1 MEMLREIGHRITEGP
16 TLGYAILILA
26 LILAPRIA
34 EVLRLPAMVG
44 LVLAGMALGPHGAHV
59 LATKEIALSAL
70 GEFGL
75 LYLMFSAGLEL
86 DLKLFMKMK
95 RVAITFALLSFAF
108 PFTLGVLSAKLLS
121 YKWAAAVLMGSNWG
135 SHTLVT
141 YPMLRQMGLSRNR
154 AVATVVGATAV
165 TDTSALLVLSV
176 VSGVVKPSGSL
187 GVQLVEIAIGLA
199 LLATWSLLGLPR
211 VARWFF
217 ARVGTDRAYRFV
229 FGIGAFLVGGVL
241 AEAAGIDGIVGAF
254 FAGLGLNRAV
264 PEESPLMDRL
274 QFMGSTLFIPI
285 FLVSVGVLLE
295 PKVMVDPKTL
305 LVALVFTVAV
315 LGGKALAAVVA
326 GRTFHFTW
334 PEVGVMSG
342 LSGSQAAATLA
353 TTLVGAKLGLFDT
366 TTINAVLV
374 VILAI
379 ARCHAA
385 HGHQVRQARAE
396 RGRGPGD
403 AGEDGAGSG
412 LGRSER
418 RHDPPGGA
426 PRDQRRRHRPRGQ
439 LRKPGD
445 ASGRAEDAAAP
456 HDAGGGVAGQ
466 GRPRVP
472 DGVSGRADGPRGSAR
487 DHPGRGR
494 DAAGHR
500 VAHARADRA
509 RQRGVRGARALAG
522 ADPDGARR
530 RRVASSGCSSSCAAT
545 SWCARDA
552 RTSSWRRSS
561 RRGSPGTVRIGTVTA
576 ALDPVR
582 ELFASKAGPPIGSRP
597 PIRSTGSGTTS
608 RRRISRSSPGWTP
621 RGRRWRA
628 SPRWS
633 TAGSSSRSPRTRRR
647 FTNARSASPARWW
660 WVGASSRIR
669 PEAACADAR

>member
-1 MEMLREIGHRITEGP
+1 MDLLTTIGHRITQGP

-44 LVLAGMALGPHGAHV
+44 LVLAGMALGPHGVHV

-108 PFTLGVLSAKLLS
+108 PFTLGIISAKLLS

-141 YPMLRQMGLSRNR
+141 YPMLREMGLSRNR

-176 VSGVVKPSGSL
+176 VSGVVKPVGSL
-187 GVQLVEIAIGLA
+187 GVQLLEIAVGLA
-199 LLATWSLLGLPR
+199 LLAAWSLLGLPR

-241 AEAAGIDGIVGAF
+241 AEASGIDGIVGAF

-305 LVALVFTVAV
+305 LVALVFTVTV

-374 VILAI
+374 VILASLVI
-379 ARCHAA
+379 TPLMVSKFGKHVPSA
-385 HGHQVRQARAE
+385 V
-396 RGRGPGD
+396 
-403 AGEDGAGSG
+403 
-412 LGRSER
+412 
-418 RHDPPGGA
+418 
-426 PRDQRRRHRPRGQ
+426 
-439 LRKPGD
+439 
-445 ASGRAEDAAAP
+445 EDAATLGKMVLVPVWDEASHGTIRLAGRLATSDGGIVLAASFANPETSPAELKTQRHLTTQAEEWLAKEGLESRTLFRVAP
-456 HDAGGGVAGQ
+456 T
-466 GRPRVP
+466 VP
-472 DGVSGRADGPRGSAR
+472 EGLLETILGENATLLVTEWRRRERIEPDSEASEAIAR
-487 DHPGRGR
+487 SPAPILMAHGDVESYERILIIVRRDELVRPGRQDVELASQLASR
-494 DAAGHR
+494 F
-500 VAHARADRA
+500 ARH
-509 RQRGVRGARALAG
+509 
-522 ADPDGARR
+522 
-530 RRVASSGCSSSCAAT
+530 
-545 SWCARDA
+545 
-552 RTSSWRRSS
+552 
-561 RRGSPGTVRIGTVTA
+561 VRIGTVTA

-582 ELFASKAGPPIGSRP
+582 ELFAGKEDADRIETPDPIEWIRKNLQKTDLPFFAGLDSLREALARVPTLVDGRFLVAIAAHETTFHKREEVVAGPVVVG
-597 PIRSTGSGTTS
+597 RSLK
-608 RRRISRSSPGWTP
+608 PH
-621 RGRRWRA
+621 
-628 SPRWS
+628 
-633 TAGSSSRSPRTRRR
+633 
-647 FTNARSASPARWW
+647 PA
-660 WVGASSRIR
+660 
-669 PEAACADAR
+669 